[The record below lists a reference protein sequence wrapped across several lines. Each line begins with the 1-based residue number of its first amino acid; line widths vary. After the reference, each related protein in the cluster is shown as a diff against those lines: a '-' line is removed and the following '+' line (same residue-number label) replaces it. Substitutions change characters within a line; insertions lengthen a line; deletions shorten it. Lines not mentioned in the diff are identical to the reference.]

1 MLKKCK
7 LLKTT
12 PANVTPEQNSADIDE
27 DFVSESLHSD
37 QPSSSNNK
45 SQLFCITIMVN
56 DPGFFENS

>member
-1 MLKKCK
+1 MLKNASCS
-7 LLKTT
+7 KTT

-45 SQLFCITIMVN
+45 SQLFCIIIMVN
-56 DPGFFENS
+56 DPRFFENS